1 MSQFKQRQGTTAIG
15 INFNRHFLKGSY
27 SSGKNTRSAAQET
40 SQAPESS
47 QKATAIGINFNRHFL
62 KGSYS
67 SGKNTRFAVQETSQA
82 PAYQQ
87 SIK

>member
-15 INFNRHFLKGSY
+15 INFNRYFLKGSY

-40 SQAPESS
+40 SQALERS
-47 QKATAIGINFNRHFL
+47 QGTTAIGINVNRHFL

-67 SGKNTRFAVQETSQA
+67 SGKNTRFAVQGKSQA
-82 PAYQQ
+82 PVSQK